1 MAANDLFSGVL
12 ELPFGPLF
20 QTRLPDFVLAF
31 ALFTALSYAVLGKRF
46 DHQRPAV
53 VMSAAVGLAL
63 ATGLTWWEHD
73 QGLSIRNLGSVAV
86 GFALML
92 LALILFQGIRQTG
105 GSWSGAAIAFGASLL
120 IAWVLGLPWA
130 RASSMIQGLAFL
142 ALIVGVVMFVLHMHR
157 GATHIH
163 PLPKTAVLHV
173 DEVRHDMGDLYED
186 EHVGDRLR
194 KRLDLL
200 RDEAQH
206 VEDHPQQ
213 ASELMEQLRRILP
226 AEGWLTER
234 LAQLRARAHLIR
246 EGHIHQLQELQQFAT
261 TLSPEARKTIA
272 SELTSG
278 YQAIVGIDERIERLD
293 NAVAENER
301 RIRDVTSQARE
312 ALARYDY
319 ARLQDLL
326 DTADK
331 QQRHNQKLLRNIE
344 HTEKKL
350 TRLVETVARRAAQ
363 MSQG

>member
-1 MAANDLFSGVL
+1 MATNDLFSSVL
-12 ELPFGPLF
+12 ELPFGQLF
-20 QTRLPDFVLAF
+20 QTLLPDFVMAF
-31 ALFTALSYAVLGKRF
+31 AFFTALAYAVLGKRF
-46 DHQRPAV
+46 EHQRPAI
-53 VMSAAVGLAL
+53 VMSAALGLAL

-73 QGLSIRNLGSVAV
+73 RGLSIRNLGSVAV
-86 GFALML
+86 GFALIL

-120 IAWVLGLPWA
+120 IGWLLGLPWA
-130 RASSMIQGLAFL
+130 SVSGMIQGLAFL

-163 PLPKTAVLHV
+163 PLPQAAVLRV
-173 DEVRHDMGDLYED
+173 DEVQHDMGDLYED

-200 RDEAQH
+200 RDEAHH
-206 VEDHPQQ
+206 VEDHPQD
-213 ASELMEQLRRILP
+213 ASNLMEQLRQTLP

-246 EGHIHQLQELQQFAT
+246 EGHIHRLQELQQFAT
-261 TLSPEARKTIA
+261 TLSPQARRTIA
-272 SELTSG
+272 AELTSG
-278 YQAIVGIDERIERLD
+278 YQAIVGIDERLERLD
-293 NAVAENER
+293 YAVAENER
-301 RIRDVTSQARE
+301 RICDVTSQARE

-319 ARLQDLL
+319 ARLRELMDS
-326 DTADK
+326 ADK
-331 QQRHNQKLLRNIE
+331 LQRHNQKLLRNIE

-350 TRLVETVARRAAQ
+350 TRLVGSIAERAGK

>member
-1 MAANDLFSGVL
+1 MAANDVFSSVL
-12 ELPFGPLF
+12 ELPFGPIF
-20 QTRLPDFVLAF
+20 QTLLPDFVLAF
-31 ALFTALSYAVLGKRF
+31 AFFTALSYAVLARRF
-46 DHQRPAV
+46 EHQRSAI
-53 VMSAAVGLAL
+53 VMSAAVGIAL
-63 ATGLTWWEHD
+63 AIGLVWWEQE
-73 QGLSIRNLGSVAV
+73 QGWSVRNLGPVAV
-86 GFALML
+86 GFTVIL
-92 LALILFQGIRQTG
+92 LAMILFQGTRQMG
-105 GSWSGAAIAFGASLL
+105 GSWAGAAIAFGASLL
-120 IAWVLGLPWA
+120 IAGVLGLPWA
-130 RASSMIQGLAFL
+130 SGTFQALALL

-163 PLPKTAVLHV
+163 PLPKAAVLQV
-173 DEVRHDMGDLYED
+173 DAVRHDMGDLYED
-186 EHVGDRLR
+186 EHVGDRLQ
-194 KRLDLL
+194 KRLGLL
-200 RDEAQH
+200 RDEARH

-261 TLSPEARKTIA
+261 ILSPEARKTVA

-319 ARLQDLL
+319 ARLRDLL

-331 QQRHNQKLLRNIE
+331 LQRHNQKLLRNIE

-350 TRLVETVARRAAQ
+350 TCLVETVAKRAAQ